1 MFVCSHHGRSRWSGL
16 FAFQNIA
23 GRCFYLHI
31 SEGDGSVR
39 WSETPS
45 SRNPSLATDETRT
58 QHGWGLNEESR
69 KAGGAGTGVIKSGRR
84 DGKFP
89 RFGST
94 DPAQRNVWEWSAG
107 LHPAAPLTPS
117 MPGGRLET
125 GDPSIRPFGWPV
137 KPSEPHPTFITHSGT
152 WVPPFL
158 LSSVARLDS
167 CSSRGSSVAP
177 LNPNSEVAV
186 SIMTR
191 IARAN
196 FPCARIPTTSFR
208 TSGGF
213 RVGRGFN
220 HPFGRIRR

>member
-1 MFVCSHHGRSRWSGL
+1 M
-16 FAFQNIA
+16 
-23 GRCFYLHI
+23 
-31 SEGDGSVR
+31 
-39 WSETPS
+39 
-45 SRNPSLATDETRT
+45 
-58 QHGWGLNEESR
+58 
-69 KAGGAGTGVIKSGRR
+69 IKSGRR

-125 GDPSIRPFGWPV
+125 GDPSIRPCGWPV
-137 KPSEPHPTFITHSGT
+137 KPSEPHPTFITRSGT

-158 LSSVARLDS
+158 LSSVARLDP

-196 FPCARIPTTSFR
+196 FSLRKNPNHFVPDKWWLSRGSRFQSSFR
-208 TSGGF
+208 A
-213 RVGRGFN
+213 
-220 HPFGRIRR
+220 HPSLTLQISILKSPHGLAACSSIG